1 MVFDVCFFMRLLVVG
16 LRMLMLISLF
26 MECSCMAPLTQ
37 VVIVMRGLTS
47 PPLFRRVFISGLYL
61 VCLCLM
67 VCY

>member
-1 MVFDVCFFMRLLVVG
+1 MVG